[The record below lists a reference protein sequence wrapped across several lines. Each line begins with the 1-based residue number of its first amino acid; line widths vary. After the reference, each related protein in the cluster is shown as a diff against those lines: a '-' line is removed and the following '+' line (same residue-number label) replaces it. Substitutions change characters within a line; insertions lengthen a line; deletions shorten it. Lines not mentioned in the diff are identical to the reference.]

1 MFSWC
6 VLVVVQNKIE
16 VDHVISEQ
24 WLQGGQKKGLSGLLH
39 LALTMGACTQCTD
52 NTVSLAGFKQAP
64 VIRAMFSNSENT
76 FFWDTLEKQIGQG
89 GLSERHPR
97 VWRPSRQRDIF
108 FSFSQVWNLH
118 LWLYWNGI
126 FFLFYFKWNNSGLR
140 LHFCLTT
147 TSKKSKQWKFSS
159 KFHHLRYIYLNNIL
173 LLYPYAIKHTF
184 HNRSGFLS
192 PWNLHIACMKF

>member
-1 MFSWC
+1 MLPNLFFS
-6 VLVVVQNKIE
+6 LV
-16 VDHVISEQ
+16 
-24 WLQGGQKKGLSGLLH
+24 
-39 LALTMGACTQCTD
+39 MY
-52 NTVSLAGFKQAP
+52 
-64 VIRAMFSNSENT
+64 
-76 FFWDTLEKQIGQG
+76 TLKKQIDQG

-118 LWLYWNGI
+118 LWFYWNGI

-173 LLYPYAIKHTF
+173 LLHPYAIKHTF

-192 PWNLHIACMKF
+192 PWNLRIACKWSSRWCCLRPDHIFGFW